1 MFWKVIFSKFIYI
14 IYINKLRIYISENY
28 ITYNMDKSESN
39 KNDFFLRI
47 QYAFPIL
54 YEKVCL
60 YFINIYLLLFI
71 IFIL

>member
-1 MFWKVIFSKFIYI
+1 
-14 IYINKLRIYISENY
+14 
-28 ITYNMDKSESN
+28 MDKSESN

-60 YFINIYLLLFI
+60 YFINILININIKNTLII
-71 IFIL
+71 IFLLITY

>member
-1 MFWKVIFSKFIYI
+1 
-14 IYINKLRIYISENY
+14 
-28 ITYNMDKSESN
+28 MDKSESN

-60 YFINIYLLLFI
+60 YFINIYLLLL
-71 IFIL
+71 IFILYYFINILININIKNILIIFLIITY

>member
-1 MFWKVIFSKFIYI
+1 
-14 IYINKLRIYISENY
+14 
-28 ITYNMDKSESN
+28 MDKSESN

-60 YFINIYLLLFI
+60 YSINIYYYL
-71 IFIL
+71 

>member
-1 MFWKVIFSKFIYI
+1 
-14 IYINKLRIYISENY
+14 
-28 ITYNMDKSESN
+28 MDKSENN

-71 IFIL
+71 IFML